1 MQSCVIILP
10 SIGRSLDIPAE
21 RQQWIISAYYLTFGC
36 FLLLWGRL
44 ADIYGRR
51 IIFIWGSAWVTAM
64 TIAVPFSPNEIIF
77 DVLRGMQGLGA
88 AANVPTAIG
97 ILGATF
103 APGQSKNYAFSIYS
117 AGSSMGSVLGNLLGG
132 VVGQYLSWKWLF
144 WILAVLAASVTI
156 VGEFVIPRPELEVD
170 ADNARPNIQ
179 MDWLGGTMIVVS
191 MVLLTFA
198 LTEGNVVGW
207 ATPWIPV
214 ALLLSL
220 LLLGVFVTWQW
231 YLEYKVQGAPLIR
244 VSIWHNG
251 RFVAA
256 QLIMAAFFAA
266 FNNYL
271 VFATYL

>member
-1 MQSCVIILP
+1 M
-10 SIGRSLDIPAE
+10 
-21 RQQWIISAYYLTFGC
+21 
-36 FLLLWGRL
+36 
-44 ADIYGRR
+44 
-51 IIFIWGSAWVTAM
+51 
-64 TIAVPFSPNEIIF
+64 
-77 DVLRGMQGLGA
+77 
-88 AANVPTAIG
+88 
-97 ILGATF
+97 
-103 APGQSKNYAFSIYS
+103 
-117 AGSSMGSVLGNLLGG
+117 
-132 VVGQYLSWKWLF
+132 
-144 WILAVLAASVTI
+144 LAASVTI
-156 VGEFVIPRPELEVD
+156 VGEFVIPRPELGVD

-191 MVLLTFA
+191 IVLLTFA

-207 ATPWIPV
+207 ATPWILV
-214 ALLLSL
+214 AILLSL
-220 LLLGVFVTWQW
+220 FLLGVFVTWQW